1 MNKKSK
7 LGQFFTTNYE
17 YILQGFPKP
26 DIQHII
32 EPFVGN
38 GDILKWLKDIS
49 IYTLEMYDIDP
60 KIENTIVR
68 DTITFPPSY
77 TNKFVLTNPPYIAR
91 NKNKNKDMYDLYN
104 ENDLYKCF
112 LRTLINEPPEGG
124 IIIIPLNFLC
134 SIRKQDCKLR
144 HDFLQVF
151 SIISVNIFEETV
163 FKDTTCTICSIYF
176 SKDNIKK
183 TQVLLNIK
191 LFPNNIEKTLVLT
204 ENNYWLIGGDIYNL
218 KSTNYKIV
226 RKTENDDIETNT
238 RMTVYTIDGGCKN
251 NRICLK
257 YDRDYVYI
265 GKNTSRT
272 VATLHIYNKILSEEE
287 QIDIVN
293 RFNILLEE
301 RREMYNS
308 LFLSNYRES
317 KEYARKRISFDLVY
331 NIVSSL
337 L

>member
-1 MNKKSK
+1 MEA
-7 LGQFFTTNYE
+7 E
-17 YILQGFPKP
+17 YIPPIKKPENWTNTPLYKKIFFYRGFLGPVHGEYTDKLKAKEIVKSICGSRIKVAEVVRILSGPTDLQKE
-26 DIQHII
+26 DIQKNHFIKATH
-32 EPFVGN
+32 GS
-38 GDILKWLKDIS
+38 GWL
-49 IYTLEMYDIDP
+49 IDCA
-60 KIENTIVR
+60 T
-68 DTITFPPSY
+68 DT
-77 TNKFVLTNPPYIAR
+77 
-91 NKNKNKDMYDLYN
+91 DM
-104 ENDLYKCF
+104 K
-112 LRTLINEPPEGG
+112 
-124 IIIIPLNFLC
+124 
-134 SIRKQDCKLR
+134 
-144 HDFLQVF
+144 
-151 SIISVNIFEETV
+151 
-163 FKDTTCTICSIYF
+163 
-176 SKDNIKK
+176 
-183 TQVLLNIK
+183 
-191 LFPNNIEKTLVLT
+191 

-238 RMTVYTIDGGCKN
+238 RMTVYTIDGGGKN

-265 GKNTSRT
+265 GKNSSRT
-272 VATLHIYNKILSEEE
+272 VATLHIYNKNLTEEE